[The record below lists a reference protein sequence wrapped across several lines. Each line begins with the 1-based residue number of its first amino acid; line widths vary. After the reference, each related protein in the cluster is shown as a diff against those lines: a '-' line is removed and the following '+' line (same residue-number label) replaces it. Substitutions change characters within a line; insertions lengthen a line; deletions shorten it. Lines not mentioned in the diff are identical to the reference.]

1 MLLFSYRGC
10 DCFQVARH
18 SHTAVEWNGN
28 MVIFGGELANGS
40 LASDVWM
47 YRPLNDD
54 WQQLGFSSSHGA
66 PKLANHAAAV
76 VDVYLYV
83 FGGEFHVIR
92 SPCAFIW
99 VSLCVSLELILS
111 AYVSGRTE
119 EDMFSSSLY
128 RFGLLGSGQWEA
140 IHPTGG
146 KPPAT
151 AGHSMVFHSPSRTL
165 LVYGGHRLTTARY
178 IMLTSMLAQKQI
190 IVLINVHL
198 ISVLLRFSVRVN
210 NTDVFH
216 VDRRFWTSFRSR
228 FPATGPRERA
238 FHSATVIGNYMVVYG
253 RYPENEI
260 YCVWGEKKPKH
271 NSCLTRIFFLSFS
284 TRRERTH
291 SLPRREVL

>member
-1 MLLFSYRGC
+1 
-10 DCFQVARH
+10 
-18 SHTAVEWNGN
+18 

-83 FGGEFHVIR
+83 FGGEFWAMR
-92 SPCAFIW
+92 AACAFIW
-99 VSLCVSLELILS
+99 VSLGIPLNCILS

-128 RFGLLGSGQWEA
+128 RFGLLGSGQWKT

-146 KPPAT
+146 KPPAS

-165 LVYGGHRLTTARY
+165 LVYGGHRPTTARY
-178 IMLTSMLAQKQI
+178 IMLISMLA
-190 IVLINVHL
+190 
-198 ISVLLRFSVRVN
+198 
-210 NTDVFH
+210 
-216 VDRRFWTSFRSR
+216 
-228 FPATGPRERA
+228 
-238 FHSATVIGNYMVVYG
+238 
-253 RYPENEI
+253 
-260 YCVWGEKKPKH
+260 
-271 NSCLTRIFFLSFS
+271 
-284 TRRERTH
+284 RREH
-291 SLPRREVL
+291 VFI